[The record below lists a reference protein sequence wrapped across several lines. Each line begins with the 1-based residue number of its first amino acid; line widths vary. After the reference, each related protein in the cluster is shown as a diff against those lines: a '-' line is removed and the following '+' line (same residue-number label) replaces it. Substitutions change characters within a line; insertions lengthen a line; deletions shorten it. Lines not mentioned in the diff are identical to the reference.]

1 MKRFVLAVLT
11 AAIPSLHLAATASQT
26 PGVPPT
32 LSERPRTEGARP
44 RVEGS
49 QPSAPLPVASHAP
62 IKPAFGVTEQNAMVK
77 QYCVGCHSDRG
88 KAGGLTLAS
97 FDATKATD
105 HVVLTEKM
113 IRKLR
118 AQMMPPAGARRP
130 EADQILALATALET
144 RIDRAAA
151 VNPNPGSRPF
161 QRLNRAEYGRA
172 VRDILGIDVDVASLL
187 PADTISNGFDNVADA
202 QSFSPTLME
211 SYLRAAARVTA
222 LAIGDPAAAA
232 TETNYRVPKTA
243 SQLARVD
250 GAPFGTRG
258 GLSLPHTF
266 PADGDYVFKVEL
278 HSNACG
284 VLFGGPNEGE
294 TVEISV
300 DGERKAIMKI
310 DPRMAETTTGLSL
323 KTPPMAIKAGVHR
336 VTAAFI
342 QRFEGPVNDL
352 VAPIDHT
359 LADTQIGVA
368 VGITTLPHVKDFSIV
383 GPYNVTGISDTASR
397 RKVFSCR
404 PTSAAEDATC
414 ASKIVRTLAT
424 QAFRGTVNE
433 RDLAGLLKFYT
444 DGRKE
449 GDFEYAIG
457 GAIEAILASP
467 QFLFRLEGTPS
478 LLKAGQSGAPGAAA
492 ALGWKAYRLSDGEL
506 ASRLSYFIWGA
517 APDAE
522 LAKLASQGRLSAPG
536 VYEKQIARLVADP
549 RSVALSKRFA
559 RQWLR
564 LGDVE
569 GVLPDAVAYPYFDR
583 TLGDAFVIESEMF
596 FDSLVREDR
605 SVMDLLTADY
615 SFVNER
621 IARHYGIPNVAGNAF
636 RRVTLPPERR
646 GILTQGSVLVL
657 TSVADR
663 TSPVMRGKFVMEVMM
678 GSPPPPPPPNVPA
691 LEETK
696 GAISGKVLSV
706 RERMEEH
713 RKNPQCTSCHRVID
727 PLGLALENFDV
738 TGKYRIKDNGMP
750 VDPNGT
756 LYDGTPMAGAAGLR
770 AALLKHQDV
779 FLLSF
784 TENLLTYALGRRIEA
799 PDMWAVRRL
808 VREAAKRDHKMSAF
822 VQGVAT
828 SPLFTMGRVAFAPA
842 TTVAAIP

>member
-1 MKRFVLAVLT
+1 MTRLFI
-11 AAIPSLHLAATASQT
+11 AAFIATI
-26 PGVPPT
+26 PT
-32 LSERPRTEGARP
+32 LQLVGAQATPAPAVSERSRVGAAQT
-44 RVEGS
+44 RVEAQKPTTPPA
-49 QPSAPLPVASHAP
+49 QPKPVASHV
-62 IKPAFGVTEQNAMVK
+62 PAEPVFGPAEQTALVK
-77 QYCVGCHSDRG
+77 QYCVTCHNDRA
-88 KAGGLTLAS
+88 KAGQLTLVA
-97 FDATKATD
+97 FDATKAAD
-105 HVVLTEKM
+105 HVDVTEKM

-118 AQMMPPAGARRP
+118 AGMMPPAGARRP
-130 EADQILALATALET
+130 DAAQLTALLTALES
-144 RIDRAAA
+144 RVDRAAA
-151 VNPNPGSRPF
+151 LNPNPGSRPF
-161 QRLNRAEYGRA
+161 QRLNRAEYARA
-172 VRDILGIDVDVASLL
+172 VKDMLGIDIDVSALL
-187 PADTISNGFDNVADA
+187 PADTISDGFDNVADS
-202 QSFSPTLME
+202 QTFSPTLLE
-211 SYLRAAARVTA
+211 SYLRAAAKVTA
-222 LAIGDPAAAA
+222 LAIGDPEAPA
-232 TETNYRVPKTA
+232 TETNYRIPKTA
-243 SQLARVD
+243 SQLRRVE

-258 GLSLPHTF
+258 GISTPHNF

-284 VLFGGPNEGE
+284 VLFGGPNQGE
-294 TVEISV
+294 QVEVSV
-300 DGERKAIMKI
+300 DGERKALMNI

-323 KTPPMAIKAGVHR
+323 KTPPIHIKAGVHR

-383 GPYNVTGISDTASR
+383 GPYNVTGISDTLSR

-404 PTSAAEDATC
+404 PTSAADEPAC
-414 ASKIVRTLAT
+414 ASKIIRNLAA
-424 QAFRGTVNE
+424 QAFRGPVSD
-433 RDLAGLLKFYT
+433 RDAAALMKFYT

-467 QFLFRLEGTPS
+467 QFLFRLESAPAT
-478 LLKAGQSGAPGAAA
+478 LRAGQS
-492 ALGWKAYRLSDGEL
+492 YRLNDMEL
-506 ASRLSYFIWGA
+506 ASRLSYFIWAA

-522 LAKLASQGRLSAPG
+522 LKKLAASGQLSAPG
-536 VYEKQIARLVADP
+536 VYQKQVARLLADR
-549 RSVALSKRFA
+549 RSEALSTRFA

-564 LGDVE
+564 LGDVDT
-569 GVLPDAVAYPYFDR
+569 VLPDAVAYPYFDR
-583 TLGDAFVIESEMF
+583 TLGDAFIRESELF

-605 SVMDLLTADY
+605 SILDLLTADY

-621 IARHYGIPNVAGNAF
+621 IARHYGIPNITGNAF

-646 GILTQGSVLVL
+646 GILTHGSILVL

-663 TSPVMRGKFVMEVMM
+663 TSPVMRGKWVMEVLM
-678 GSPPPPPPPNVPA
+678 GSPPPAPPPNVPT

-696 GAISGKVLSV
+696 GEMAGKVLTV

-738 TGKYRIKDNGMP
+738 TGKYRIKDAGMP
-750 VDPNGT
+750 VDPSGT
-756 LYDGTPMAGAAGLR
+756 LYDGMKMSGPDGLR

-784 TENLLTYALGRRIEA
+784 TEHLMTYALGRRIEA
-799 PDMWAVRRL
+799 EDMWAVRR
-808 VREAAKRDHKMSAF
+808 VIRDAAKKNLKISAF
-822 VQGVAT
+822 IHAVAT
-828 SPLFTMGRVAFAPA
+828 SPVFTMGSLSEPA
-842 TTVAAIP
+842 KSTTVAGQ

>member
-1 MKRFVLAVLT
+1 MTRLILAVLV
-11 AAIPSLHLAATASQT
+11 AAIPSLHLAATSEQAPAAPAAAPARQ
-26 PGVPPT
+26 PARAVPTAAPT
-32 LSERPRTEGARP
+32 
-44 RVEGS
+44 
-49 QPSAPLPVASHAP
+49 PVASHAP
-62 IKPAFGVTEQNAMVK
+62 AAPAFGATEQNAMVK

-97 FDATKATD
+97 FDTAKAGD
-105 HVVLTEKM
+105 DVVLTEKI

-151 VNPNPGSRPF
+151 LNPNPGSRPF
-161 QRLNRAEYGRA
+161 QRLNRAEYARA
-172 VRDILGIDVDVASLL
+172 VKDMLDIDIDVASLL

-202 QSFSPTLME
+202 QAFSPTLME
-211 SYLRAAARVTA
+211 SYLRAAAKVTA
-222 LAIGDPAAAA
+222 LAIGDPEAPAS
-232 TETNYRVPKTA
+232 ETNYRVPKTA
-243 SQLARVD
+243 SQLARAE

-258 GLSLPHTF
+258 GLSVQHNF

-294 TVEISV
+294 TVEVSV
-300 DGERKAIMKI
+300 NGERKAVMKI

-323 KTPPMAIKAGVHR
+323 KTPPMAIKAGVQR
-336 VTAAFI
+336 VTAAFL

-368 VGITTLPHVKDFSIV
+368 LGITTLPHVKDFSIV

-404 PTSAAEDATC
+404 PTSAADEPVC
-414 ASKIVRTLAT
+414 AAKIVRTLAA
-424 QAFRGTVNE
+424 QAFRGNVTD
-433 RDLAGLLKFYT
+433 RDLASLMKFYS
-444 DGRKE
+444 DSRKE

-467 QFLFRLEGTPS
+467 QFLFRLENTPTT
-478 LLKAGQSGAPGAAA
+478 LRAGQS
-492 ALGWKAYRLSDGEL
+492 YRLSDSEL
-506 ASRLSYFIWGA
+506 ASRLSYFVWGA

-522 LAKLASQGRLSAPG
+522 LSRLASQGRLSAPG
-536 VYEKQIARLVADP
+536 VYEKQVARLIADP
-549 RSVALSKRFA
+549 RSEALSTRFA

-583 TLGDAFVIESEMF
+583 TLGDAFEKETELF
-596 FDSLVREDR
+596 FDSLVRENR
-605 SVMDLLTADY
+605 SVLDLLTADY

-636 RRVTLPPERR
+636 RRVTLPAERR
-646 GILTQGSVLVL
+646 GILTHGSVLVL

-663 TSPVMRGKFVMEVMM
+663 TSPVMRGKWVMEVMM

-691 LEETK
+691 LEDTK
-696 GAISGKVLSV
+696 GEVSGKVLTV

-738 TGKYRIKDNGMP
+738 TGKFRIKDSGMP
-750 VDPNGT
+750 VDPSGT
-756 LYDGTPMAGAAGLR
+756 LYDGTPMNGAAGLR
-770 AALLKHQDV
+770 SALLKHKDV

-784 TENLLTYALGRRIEA
+784 TENLMTYALGRRIEA

-808 VREAAKRDHKMSAF
+808 VRDVAKRDYKMSAF
-822 VQGVAT
+822 VQAVAT
-828 SPLFTMGRVAFAPA
+828 SPLFTMGRAAEAAPTAVAVP
-842 TTVAAIP
+842 

>member
-1 MKRFVLAVLT
+1 L
-11 AAIPSLHLAATASQT
+11 
-26 PGVPPT
+26 
-32 LSERPRTEGARP
+32 
-44 RVEGS
+44 
-49 QPSAPLPVASHAP
+49 
-62 IKPAFGVTEQNAMVK
+62 
-77 QYCVGCHSDRG
+77 
-88 KAGGLTLAS
+88 
-97 FDATKATD
+97 
-105 HVVLTEKM
+105 
-113 IRKLR
+113 
-118 AQMMPPAGARRP
+118 
-130 EADQILALATALET
+130 
-144 RIDRAAA
+144 
-151 VNPNPGSRPF
+151 VNMNPGSRPF
-161 QRLNRAEYGRA
+161 QRLNRAEYARA
-172 VRDILGIDVDVASLL
+172 VKDMLGIDIDVASLL

-202 QSFSPTLME
+202 QSFSATLME

-258 GLSLPHTF
+258 GLSVPHTF

-368 VGITTLPHVKDFSIV
+368 LGITTLPHVKDFSIV

-397 RKVFSCR
+397 RKIFTCR
-404 PTSAAEDATC
+404 PTSAADETTC
-414 ASKIVRTLAT
+414 AAKIVRTLAT
-424 QAFRGTVNE
+424 QAFRGKVAE
-433 RDLAGLLKFYT
+433 RDMSGLMKFYS

-467 QFLFRLEGTPS
+467 QFLFRLESTPS
-478 LLKAGQSGAPGAAA
+478 TLRAGQSYK
-492 ALGWKAYRLSDGEL
+492 LNDLEL

-522 LAKLASQGRLSAPG
+522 LSKLASQGRLSAPG
-536 VYEKQIARLVADP
+536 IYEKQIARLLADP
-549 RSVALSKRFA
+549 KSEALSKRFA

-583 TLGDAFVIESEMF
+583 TLGDAFVKESELF
-596 FDSLVREDR
+596 FDSIVREDR

-636 RRVTLPPERR
+636 RRVTLPAERR
-646 GILTQGSVLVL
+646 GILTHGSVLVL

-663 TSPVMRGKFVMEVMM
+663 TSPVMRGKWVMEVMM

-696 GAISGKVLSV
+696 GEVSGKVLTV

-738 TGKYRIKDNGMP
+738 TGKWRIKDNGMP
-750 VDPNGT
+750 VDPSGT
-756 LYDGTPMAGAAGLR
+756 LYDGTPMNGPAGLR

-784 TENLLTYALGRRIEA
+784 TESLMTYALGRRIEA
-799 PDMWAVRRL
+799 PDMWAVRQL
-808 VREAAKRDHKMSAF
+808 VGQAAKRGYKMSAF
-822 VQGVAT
+822 VQSVAT
-828 SPLFTMGRVAFAPA
+828 SPLFTMGRAAAPAA
-842 TTVAAIP
+842 TTVAVRSQASSPKPQVP

>member
-1 MKRFVLAVLT
+1 MTRLILAVLV
-11 AAIPSLHLAATASQT
+11 AAIPSLHLAATSDQAPAAPTASA
-26 PGVPPT
+26 PAKPPT
-32 LSERPRTEGARP
+32 RPTS
-44 RVEGS
+44 V
-49 QPSAPLPVASHAP
+49 SAPSPVASHAAVA
-62 IKPAFGVTEQNAMVK
+62 PAFGAAEQTAMVK
-77 QYCVGCHSDRG
+77 QYCAGCHSDRG

-97 FDATKATD
+97 FDATKAAE

-130 EADQILALATALET
+130 ETDQILALASALES
-144 RIDRAAA
+144 RIDRVAALH
-151 VNPNPGSRPF
+151 PNPGSRPF
-161 QRLNRAEYGRA
+161 QRLNRAEYSRA
-172 VRDILGIDVDVASLL
+172 VKDLLEIDIDVASLL

-202 QSFSPTLME
+202 QAFSPTLME

-222 LAIGDPAAAA
+222 LAIGDPNAAA

-243 SQLARVD
+243 SQLARAE

-258 GLSLPHTF
+258 GLSVPHTF

-294 TVEISV
+294 TVEVSV
-300 DGERKAIMKI
+300 NGERKAIMKI

-323 KTPPMAIKAGVHR
+323 KTPPMAIKAGVQR

-368 VGITTLPHVKDFSIV
+368 LGITTLPHVKDFSIV

-397 RKVFSCR
+397 RKIFSCR
-404 PTSAAEDATC
+404 PTAAADEAAC
-414 ASKIVRTLAT
+414 AGKIVRSLAS
-424 QAFRGTVNE
+424 QAFRGNLAE
-433 RDLAGLLKFYT
+433 RDFTSLMKFYA

-467 QFLFRLEGTPS
+467 QFLFRLEATPTT
-478 LLKAGQSGAPGAAA
+478 LRAGQS
-492 ALGWKAYRLSDGEL
+492 YRLSDGEL
-506 ASRLSYFIWGA
+506 ASRLSYFVWGS

-522 LAKLASQGRLSAPG
+522 LAKLASQGRLGAPG

-549 RSVALSKRFA
+549 RSEALSKRFA

-583 TLGDAFVIESEMF
+583 TLGDAFVKESELF

-621 IARHYGIPNVAGNAF
+621 IARHYGIPNVTGNAF
-636 RRVTLPPERR
+636 RRVTLPAERR
-646 GILTQGSVLVL
+646 GILTHGSVLVL

-663 TSPVMRGKFVMEVMM
+663 TSPVMRGKWVMEVMM

-696 GAISGKVLSV
+696 GEVSGKVLTV

-738 TGKYRIKDNGMP
+738 TGKWRIKDNGMP
-750 VDPNGT
+750 VDPSGT
-756 LYDGTPMAGAAGLR
+756 LYDGTPMSGAAGLR

-784 TENLLTYALGRRIEA
+784 TENLMTYALGRRIEA
-799 PDMWAVRRL
+799 PDMPAVRRL
-808 VREAAKRDHKMSAF
+808 VRDVARRDYKLSAF
-822 VQGVAT
+822 VQAVAT
-828 SPLFTMGRVAFAPA
+828 SPLFTMGRAAEPSTTAVAVP
-842 TTVAAIP
+842 